1 MKDPH
6 DDFKRRLRAEI
17 VAAFNQRAPQ
27 TLPQEINR
35 PRPDVSHIAHKP
47 EYRIPDL
54 IHTVWIGDRHSLD
67 LSYIQIWKAANPNK
81 TCCLWVDSGS
91 HDCQRFHHQLANH
104 VKTTRPCDRHD
115 ALLRLQ
121 NEAFAFIHPQMAGEK
136 TFNAL
141 AAQFLALKGIPEQPR
156 PVSPTPASDLQINE
170 IASLFTGK
178 FAALRRC
185 YDYEV
190 ILRGNFAA
198 ASDIVRL
205 LILYRFGGLYID
217 RDTLPD
223 IDGLFTTTNAWQHLV
238 GIPGHHAITR
248 AKSTALL
255 IRLRAPNEDALAQI
269 RACLLSFPEPLRE
282 PLCQAIIADTAP
294 VRLAD
299 IRALEPIACYRDLPV
314 LSALSWLPETWF
326 SNVIG
331 CAPGAK
337 GVSIMLRT
345 IHKRYRF
352 LESNNAIFTL
362 IASHD
367 NRHYLSRLLP
377 WRYESL
383 IKTGEVTLALTGPG
397 MIVEVLL
404 ALGYQILKLSEE
416 IPPAFLSEA
425 MHGAYPGI
433 AFFSHTLDTPLSAR
447 STWMNG
453 LCNNRESAR

>member
-1 MKDPH
+1 MNAPH
-6 DDFKRRLRAEI
+6 DDLKQRLRAEI
-17 VAAFNQRAPQ
+17 VAAFNQSVLQAAPR
-27 TLPQEINR
+27 EISPIGSNISR
-35 PRPDVSHIAHKP
+35 LSCTA
-47 EYRIPDL
+47 ECTIPDL
-54 IHTVWIGDRHSLD
+54 IHTVWIGCRHSLD
-67 LSYIQIWKAANPNK
+67 LSYIQIWKAANPDK
-81 TCCLWVDSGS
+81 TCYLWLDSGS
-91 HDCQRFHHQLANH
+91 HDCQRFHNQLTEY

-121 NEAFAFIHPQMAGEK
+121 NEAFAFIHPQMAGGK
-136 TFNAL
+136 TFNTL
-141 AAQFLALKGIPEQPR
+141 AAQFLALKGIPGQPR
-156 PVSPTPASDLQINE
+156 PVCPDPVPDLQIKE
-170 IASLFTGK
+170 ISSLFTGK
-178 FAALRRC
+178 FAALRRF

-223 IDGLFTTTNAWQHLV
+223 IDDLFSTTNVWQQRA

-255 IRLRAPNEDALAQI
+255 ARLHHPKEEALAQI
-269 RACLLSFPEPLRE
+269 RACLLPFPKPLRE
-282 PLCQAIIADTAP
+282 PLCQAIIADAAS

-299 IRALEPIACYRDLPV
+299 IRPLGPIACYRDLPV
-314 LSALSWLPETWF
+314 LSALPWLAEAWF

-337 GVSIMLRT
+337 GVAILLRT

-352 LESNNAIFTL
+352 LESSNAIFTL
-362 IASHD
+362 IDRHD

-383 IKTGEVTLALTGPG
+383 IKTGDVTLALTGPG

-404 ALGYQILKLSEE
+404 ALVYQILKPGEE

-425 MHGAYPGI
+425 MRCTYPGV